1 MESETAPAPAI
12 TLGPVRLQQQPDGSL
27 LCWHKAL
34 TMPVTVDDK
43 QLQRWLVKQLREVVV
58 A

>member
-1 MESETAPAPAI
+1 MDPTPTPAPAI
-12 TLGPVRLQQQPDGSL
+12 TLGPVRLEQQPDGSL
-27 LCWHKAL
+27 LCWHQAL
-34 TMPVTVDDK
+34 TLPVSVDEK

>member
-1 MESETAPAPAI
+1 MQTSADVAPAI
-12 TLGPVRLQQQPDGSL
+12 TLGPVRLEQLPDGSL
-27 LCWHKAL
+27 LCWHQAL
-34 TMPVTVDDK
+34 TMPVRVDEK